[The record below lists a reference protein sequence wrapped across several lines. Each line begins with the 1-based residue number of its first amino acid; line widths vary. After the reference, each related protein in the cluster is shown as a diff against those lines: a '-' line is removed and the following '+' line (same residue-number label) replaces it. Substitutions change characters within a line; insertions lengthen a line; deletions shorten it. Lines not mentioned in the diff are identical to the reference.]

1 MSNTRRIAKNTLM
14 LYFRQILIMLVS
26 LYTIRVVLNTLG
38 AEDYGIYN
46 VVAGVVTMFGFI
58 SASLASGSQRFFAF
72 EIGRGD
78 QVRLQQVFGVTFI
91 IYLMMVVLVFLLA
104 ETIGLWFLNSKM
116 TIPVGRLTAANW
128 VYQSS
133 VCSFALNV
141 VATPFNASIMAHER
155 MSFYAYISILEA
167 LLRLAAVVFLTLFS
181 LDKLKLYAV
190 LLTLI
195 TVIVTLIR
203 ILYCKKKFKECSYF
217 FHWEKK
223 LAASLFAYSGYNM
236 IGAVANV
243 ARVNGIDVLLNIFW
257 GPVVNAARG
266 IAVQILNALSM
277 FVTNLYA
284 ASKPQITKYYAVN
297 NKQLMWKLV
306 FGSTKYAYFLML
318 ILAVPLL
325 LEIEFILSV
334 WLHTVPQYTPIFVRL
349 IVAGFMVESL
359 TSQLISALQA
369 ANKIKKFQLS
379 ASTILLMN
387 VPISY
392 IFLRNG
398 SSPFSPFLISFVLII
413 LYMIPQIIITKK
425 EVDLPLADYFK
436 NIARLLFVTFL
447 TFIVPLLIYKNVN
460 FGLCRFILISI
471 SGFFISIPFIW
482 IIGLQK
488 VERNMIITHIQRI
501 IGWE

>member
-1 MSNTRRIAKNTLM
+1 
-14 LYFRQILIMLVS
+14 
-26 LYTIRVVLNTLG
+26 
-38 AEDYGIYN
+38 
-46 VVAGVVTMFGFI
+46 
-58 SASLASGSQRFFAF
+58 
-72 EIGRGD
+72 
-78 QVRLQQVFGVTFI
+78 
-91 IYLMMVVLVFLLA
+91 MMVVLVFLLA
-104 ETIGLWFLNSKM
+104 ETIGLWFVNSRM
-116 TIPVGRLTAANW
+116 TIPAARLTAANW

-141 VATPFNASIMAHER
+141 VATPFNASIMAHEK
-155 MSFYAYISILEA
+155 MSFYAYISIVETI
-167 LLRLAAVVFLTLFS
+167 LRLVAVFFLMLLSF
-181 LDKLKLYAV
+181 DKLKLYAV
-190 LLTLI
+190 LLTGI
-195 TVIVTLIR
+195 TVVTTLVR
-203 ILYCKKKFKECSYF
+203 ILYCKKNFKECSHF
-217 FHWEKK
+217 FYWEQK
-223 LAASLFAYSGYNM
+223 LAVSLFSYSGYNM

-266 IAVQILNALSM
+266 IAVQILSALSM

-297 NKQLMWKLV
+297 DKRSMWKLV

-349 IVAGFMVESL
+349 IVVGFMLESL

-369 ANKIKKFQLS
+369 ANKIKIFQLS

-392 IFLRNG
+392 IVLRNG
-398 SSPFSPFLISFVLII
+398 FPPFSPFVVSIVLII

-425 EVDLPLADYFK
+425 EVGLPLDDYFK

-447 TFIVPLLIYKNVN
+447 TFIIPLFIYKNVN
-460 FGLCRFILISI
+460 SGLSRFIFVSI

-482 IIGLQK
+482 TIGLQK
-488 VERNMIITHIQRI
+488 IERNMVIVYIQRK
-501 IGWE
+501 IGEKRKAGTG